1 MTERTVA
8 GAHTGRVFITG
19 LGAVTPVG
27 DDVATTWAALL
38 AGTSGVGLLTDDK
51 FADLPVRLAAQVI
64 TDPAERLDRVEARTL
79 DRGQRLALLAA
90 REAWADAGTPDVDPL
105 RIAVVVGSGIGGAVT
120 LLDQWDVLREHGARR
135 VSPYVVPMLMPNGP
149 AATVALELS
158 ARAQVRAPVS
168 ACASGADAIALAVD
182 LLRQG
187 LADVVVAGGA
197 EACIHP
203 LPLAGFAQ
211 MRALSTR
218 HDDPEAASR
227 PFDAG
232 RDGFVMG
239 EGAGLLVLE
248 TEEHARGRGARCYAE
263 LAGAGVTAD
272 AHHMTAPEPTGA
284 GAAHAMR
291 LALTAAGADVDQVG
305 YVNGHATSTP
315 VGDIAEAQAIRS
327 VLGSRTGDVPV
338 SATKSMT
345 GHLLGAAGAVEAIV
359 TALSVHA
366 GRVHPTRN
374 YDKPDE
380 AIDLDVVPEGER
392 AVAIEVA
399 LTNSFG
405 FGGHNV
411 SLAIRSCQ

>member
-1 MTERTVA
+1 MTDRTSA
-8 GAHTGRVFITG
+8 RVVITG

-27 DDVATTWAALL
+27 DDVSSTWGALL
-38 AGTSGVGLLTDDK
+38 AGESGVALLTDERY
-51 FADLPVRLAAQVI
+51 ADMPVRIAGTVK
-64 TDPAERLDRVEARTL
+64 TDPAERLDRVEARNL

-90 REAWADAGTPDVDPL
+90 REAWADAGSPTVDAERL
-105 RIAVVVGSGIGGAVT
+105 AVVVGTGVGGAIT
-120 LLDQWDVLREHGARR
+120 MLDQWDILRESGPRR

-149 AATVALELS
+149 AATVALELG
-158 ARAQVRAPVS
+158 ARAQVRTPVS
-168 ACASGADAIALAVD
+168 ACASGADAIALALD
-182 LLRQG
+182 LLRTG
-187 LADVVVAGGA
+187 TVDIVVAGGA

-218 HDDPEAASR
+218 NDDPQAASR

-248 TEEHARGRGARCYAE
+248 TEAHATARGARCYAE
-263 LAGAGVTAD
+263 LAGAGVTSD
-272 AHHMTAPEPTGA
+272 AHHMTAPEPTGE
-284 GAAHAMR
+284 GAVRAMR
-291 LALTAAGADVDQVG
+291 AALAAAGVDADLVG

-315 VGDIAEAQAIRS
+315 VGDVAEAQAIRAL
-327 VLGSRTGDVPV
+327 LGARTPSVPV

-345 GHLLGAAGAVEAIV
+345 GHLLGAAGAVEAVV
-359 TALSVHA
+359 TALSVHH

-380 AIDLDVVPEGER
+380 AIDLDVVPEGAR
-392 AVAIEVA
+392 DVSIDLA
-399 LTNSFG
+399 LSNSFG

-411 SLAIRSCQ
+411 SLALRRLA